1 VELEALRRLIRVRG
15 GVDRETLQMTCRVL
29 QHTRFRA
36 RQVRDAMVE
45 QVSQLMLDY
54 TEAMGGPERCDATVL
69 DLHFEAIKNLLAAPE
84 TDTELAERVLRE
96 LDVAVLK
103 KMARRANA
111 A

>member
-54 TEAMGGPERCDATVL
+54 AEAMGGPERCDAAVL
-69 DLHFEAIKNLLAAPE
+69 DLHFEAIKVLLATPE
-84 TDTELAERVLRE
+84 TDVELAANVLRE
-96 LDVAVLK
+96 LDLAVLNR
-103 KMARRANA
+103 MARPAKVA
-111 A
+111 